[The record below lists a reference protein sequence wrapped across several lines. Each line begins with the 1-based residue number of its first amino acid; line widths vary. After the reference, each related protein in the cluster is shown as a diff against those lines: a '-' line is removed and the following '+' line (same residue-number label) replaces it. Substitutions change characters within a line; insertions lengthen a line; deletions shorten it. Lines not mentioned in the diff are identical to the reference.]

1 MNIENISKF
10 TGKITA
16 KTLVGVKSA
25 PGKTGSKAKSIK
37 DAFSAGFVEVIPAK
51 DEVVETEEV
60 DLDEEIDLNV
70 VFNTPIK

>member
-25 PGKTGSKAKSIK
+25 PGKTGTKAKSIK

-51 DEVVETEEV
+51 DESVETEEI
-60 DLDEEIDLNV
+60 DLDEDLD
-70 VFNTPIK
+70 FNATFNS

>member
-25 PGKTGSKAKSIK
+25 PGKTGTKAKSIK

-51 DEVVETEEV
+51 DEAVKT
-60 DLDEEIDLNV
+60 EEIDLNEDLNLNAE
-70 VFNTPIK
+70 FNSLIK

>member
-25 PGKTGSKAKSIK
+25 PGKTGNRAKSIK
-37 DAFSAGFVEVIPAK
+37 DAFSAGFVEVLPAK
-51 DEVVETEEV
+51 DEAIETEEI
-60 DLDEEIDLNV
+60 DLDEEIDINT
-70 VFNTPIK
+70 VFNSPIK

>member
-37 DAFSAGFVEVIPAK
+37 DAFSAGFVEVIPTK
-51 DEVVETEEV
+51 DEVIEEDEI

-70 VFNTPIK
+70 VFNTPLK

>member
-25 PGKTGSKAKSIK
+25 PGKTGNRAKSIK

>member
-25 PGKTGSKAKSIK
+25 PGKTGTKAKSIK
-37 DAFSAGFVEVIPAK
+37 DAFSAGFVEVIPTK
-51 DEVVETEEV
+51 NESVETEEI
-60 DLDEEIDLNV
+60 DLDEDLD
-70 VFNTPIK
+70 FNATFNS

>member
-25 PGKTGSKAKSIK
+25 PGKTGTKAKSIK
-37 DAFSAGFVEVIPAK
+37 DAFFDGFVEVIPAK
-51 DEVVETEEV
+51 DEAVKTEEI
-60 DLDEEIDLNV
+60 DLDEEINLNAE
-70 VFNTPIK
+70 FNSLIK

>member
-25 PGKTGSKAKSIK
+25 PGKTGTKAKSIK

>member
-25 PGKTGSKAKSIK
+25 PGKTGTKAKSIK

-51 DEVVETEEV
+51 NETVETEEI
-60 DLDEEIDLNV
+60 DLDEKID
-70 VFNTPIK
+70 FNATFNN

>member
-25 PGKTGSKAKSIK
+25 PGKTGNRAKSIK

-60 DLDEEIDLNV
+60 DLDEEIDMNA
-70 VFNTPIK
+70 VFNSPIK

>member
-25 PGKTGSKAKSIK
+25 PGKTGTKAKSIK

-51 DEVVETEEV
+51 NETVETEEV
-60 DLDEEIDLNV
+60 DLDEKID
-70 VFNTPIK
+70 FNATFNN